1 MFLQRAGARVHHQEL
16 PRALAERLPVWGKE
30 LGAVPWWAKGAAS
43 GVSMGATARL
53 GQGCSKGR
61 DCGGDGRAGRILP
74 AGTLAWDGTGVWP
87 VGPFSPLG
95 SDSRLR
101 KARSKCILRP

>member
-1 MFLQRAGARVHHQEL
+1 M
-16 PRALAERLPVWGKE
+16 PWG
-30 LGAVPWWAKGAAS
+30 AKGAAS
-43 GVSMGATARL
+43 GVSMGATALL
-53 GQGCSKGR
+53 GQGRSKR
-61 DCGGDGRAGRILP
+61 CERGGDGRAGRILP

-87 VGPFSPLG
+87 GGPFSPLG